1 MNDGPLFD
9 AHDPLSVA
17 FKALHDDLLADGGPR
32 ISTMRNHRFA
42 IVPYAPAQEFALRQA
57 TLRLCLELRQR
68 AWQVR
73 DISLQRLLLQRIEAL
88 SADERSAVVER
99 ERRLH
104 GRDPAR
110 ALQHLKERL
119 VPHLEGP
126 GGVAREVAAEIDALV
141 REHPAAQDRSVVFL
155 SRVGAL
161 YPFTRASALLKHL
174 AGRTHQVSVVL
185 LYPGERRDDG
195 LSFLGELQADRDYRP
210 RIYP

>member
-1 MNDGPLFD
+1 MNDEPLFGTPD
-9 AHDPLSVA
+9 LIAVA

-42 IVPYAPAQEFALRQA
+42 IVPYAPSQEFALRQA
-57 TLRLCLELRQR
+57 TLRLSLALQQR
-68 AWQVR
+68 GWQVR
-73 DISLQRLLLQRIEAL
+73 DVSLQRLLLRRIEGL
-88 SADERSAVVER
+88 SAEERDAVIGR

-104 GRDPAR
+104 ARDPER
-110 ALQHLKERL
+110 ALEHLKERL
-119 VPHLEGP
+119 GPHVEGLQ
-126 GGVAREVAAEIDALV
+126 GIAREVAAEIDALV
-141 REHPAAQDRSVVFL
+141 REHPTAQDRSVVFL